1 MNNAP
6 AVFRRC
12 IVSTIGSNAIQK
24 SLKTLSFLAFL
35 MPKKSQIPLFLPL
48 LGFSHPFS
56 PHSETRKTQRRG
68 RLRLILDNSIGTAE
82 ALPVA
87 MSDLGVGMNSSRGRR
102 AAGGHVG
109 PRRRSWTAPEGRG
122 AAG

>member
-1 MNNAP
+1 MGD
-6 AVFRRC
+6 R
-12 IVSTIGSNAIQK
+12 TGSSPVDRTIQK

-48 LGFSHPFS
+48 LGFFHPFS

-87 MSDLGVGMNSSRGRR
+87 MSDLGVDPGQLQR
-102 AAGGHVG
+102 AEALPVDVRNRVMLPH
-109 PRRRSWTAPEGRG
+109 PRDLRCLLQIYR
-122 AAG
+122 